1 MATKTIQEKARHFLA
16 AKAEGD
22 ERCFIVLMMLTVKT
36 GLHPDESMRRIEQLA
51 METH

>member
-1 MATKTIQEKARHFLA
+1 MATKTIQEKARQFLSA
-16 AKAEGD
+16 QALGD

-36 GLHPDESMRRIEQLA
+36 RISPTECQQRIEQLA